1 MSWAGWGPHGGCW
14 EAGGGPEVD
23 EGGIGGV
30 AMGATTMSPC
40 RDPPQGAVQG

>member
-1 MSWAGWGPHGGCW
+1 MGTTWGLLGGRR
-14 EAGGGPEVD
+14 GPEVD

-40 RDPPQGAVQG
+40 RDPPGGRAGLRAL